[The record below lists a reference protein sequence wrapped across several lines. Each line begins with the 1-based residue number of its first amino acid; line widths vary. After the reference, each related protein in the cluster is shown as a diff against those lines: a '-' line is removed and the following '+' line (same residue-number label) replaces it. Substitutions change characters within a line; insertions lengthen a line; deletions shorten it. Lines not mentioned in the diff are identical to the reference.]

1 MNPLQLRSIVRDTL
15 NEDLGAG
22 DVTTEALVG
31 EDHRSTVS
39 VLVKQEGTV
48 AGLPVAEEVFRQLDP
63 EAEAERLVRE
73 GEWVAEGTRIARIT
87 GKTRALLS
95 GERVALNFLQRLSG
109 IATATRRV
117 VRAVEGLNC
126 RVLDTR
132 KTTPGLR
139 MLEKYAV
146 RVGGGTNHR
155 FGLSHGAMIK
165 DNHIALAGGLA
176 EAVRRVWERTGHMVQ
191 VEVEC
196 DTLDQVEEALHL
208 SVDAIL
214 LDNMDVDTMR
224 RAVRLIA
231 GRVWVEASGG
241 VTVENARA
249 VAETGVDA
257 ISLGW
262 LTHSPRALDIS
273 LEWETEAKGEGS
285 K

>member
-1 MNPLQLRSIVRDTL
+1 MNPLLLQSIIRNAL

-22 DVTTEALVG
+22 DVTTEALVD
-31 EDHRSTVS
+31 ENHRGAASL
-39 VLVKQEGTV
+39 LVKQEGVV

-63 EAEAERLVRE
+63 AVQFERLVRE
-73 GEWVAEGTRIARIT
+73 GDRVAKGTRIARIK

-117 VRAVEGLNC
+117 VRALEGLNC

-132 KTTPGLR
+132 KTVPGLR
-139 MLEKYAV
+139 MLDKYAV

-155 FGLSHGAMIK
+155 FGLNHGALIK
-165 DNHIALAGGLA
+165 DNHIALAGSLA
-176 EAVRRVWERTGHMVQ
+176 EAVRRVRERAGHMVQ

-196 DTLDQVEEALHL
+196 DTLEQVEEALQL

-214 LDNMDVDTMR
+214 LDNMELDTMR
-224 RAVRLIA
+224 RAVRMIA
-231 GRVWVEASGG
+231 GRAWVEASGG
-241 VTVENARA
+241 VTEENARA

-273 LEWETEAKGEGS
+273 LDWETVTEEAK